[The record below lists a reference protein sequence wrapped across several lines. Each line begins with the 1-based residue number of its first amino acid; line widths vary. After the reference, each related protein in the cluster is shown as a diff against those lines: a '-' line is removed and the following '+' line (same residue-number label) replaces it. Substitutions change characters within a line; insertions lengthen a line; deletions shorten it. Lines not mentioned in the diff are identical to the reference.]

1 MKNILTTAGMAA
13 AAVVGFQTTCAGQA
27 VTVDDSK
34 WWQVSA
40 ALRGFYDDNYTT
52 GTKDQE
58 QESFGVEVRPGLDL
72 KHQGEQHTISF
83 AVQYSARWFED
94 RARNEVDHTVLA
106 DLAAE
111 YLCTENHVF
120 RINDTFV
127 YTSEGTLLDSDGV
140 ITTPTRTEGSN
151 IRNYA
156 DLAYIGQLT
165 PLIGLELG
173 YENTLYAYEDDAY
186 SAFLDRL
193 EHRIKGETRWTITPT
208 VAGIVGYWYEIVDFT
223 EDAGEFR
230 NSDSHYIVAGA
241 DYTMPPQTFF
251 SVRGGAQNVMYDD
264 APAGTDDSEWT
275 PFADVSA
282 TFEYLED
289 SYVRAGGRYGRN
301 RTDADALDQET
312 GTIYGVVNHKVTE
325 ALTARVSGQLQFG
338 EFSQLGADETNEN
351 LYLVGLSLSYDIN
364 PNFAVE
370 AGYNY
375 DRVDSDNDQRTYSR
389 NRVFLGVR
397 GQF

>member
-52 GTKDQE
+52 APNYAE
-58 QESFGVEVRPGLDL
+58 EESFGVEVRPGVDIA
-72 KHQGEQHTISF
+72 HQGEQHTIKLSLL
-83 AVQYSARWFED
+83 YSARWFED
-94 RARNEVDHTVLA
+94 RARNEVDHMILA
-106 DLAAE
+106 DLASE
-111 YLCTENHVF
+111 YRLTENHLI
-120 RINDTFV
+120 RLNDTFV
-127 YTSEGTLLDSDGV
+127 YSSEGTLLDANGV
-140 ITTPTRTEGSN
+140 VTSPIRTDGSN

-165 PLIGLELG
+165 PLIGLEVG
-173 YENTLYAYEDDAY
+173 YQNTLYSYEDDAY

-193 EHRIKGETRWTITPT
+193 EHRIKAETRWTICPT
-208 VAGIVGYWYEIVDFT
+208 VAGVVGYWYEMVDFT
-223 EDAGEFR
+223 EDTGEYR

-241 DYTMPPQTFF
+241 DYTLSPQAFL
-251 SVRGGAQNVMYDD
+251 SARGGAQNVIYDNNTL
-264 APAGTDDSEWT
+264 ADDNDWS
-275 PFADVSA
+275 PFIDVSG
-282 TFEYLED
+282 TYEYLEG
-289 SYVRAGGRYGRN
+289 SYVRGGGKYGRN

-325 ALTARVSGQLQFG
+325 TLTARVSGQLQFG
-338 EFSQLGADETNEN
+338 EFNQLADEGLNEN
-351 LYLVGLSLSYDIN
+351 LYLIGLSLTYDLN
-364 PNFAVE
+364 QYLALE

-375 DRVDSDNDQRTYSR
+375 DRVDSDDSTRTYSR